1 MGSTSSTAH
10 RLEIS
15 RALYLMTSDKKL
27 YANLSV
33 ISRDDRDDREDGDDR
48 DGRDER
54 DDNETRVSTF

>member
-15 RALYLMTSDKKL
+15 RALYLMTSDKNL

-33 ISRDDRDDREDGDDR
+33 ISREDREDRDGR